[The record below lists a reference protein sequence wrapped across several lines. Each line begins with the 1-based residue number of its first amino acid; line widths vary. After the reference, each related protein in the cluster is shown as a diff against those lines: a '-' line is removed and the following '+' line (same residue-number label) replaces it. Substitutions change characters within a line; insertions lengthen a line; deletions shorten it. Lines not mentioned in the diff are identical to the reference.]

1 MNHALVVSNALGAWR
16 VPFTWSLTYA
26 GWLIGLMGLELT
38 ISAKIRCLGIANNVE
53 LEDNQLLCTLPSLY
67 HDS

>member
-1 MNHALVVSNALGAWR
+1 MLLG
-16 VPFTWSLTYA
+16 PFTWSLTYA
-26 GWLIGLMGLELT
+26 GWVIGLMGLELT